1 MKVVHRWKETIIQ
14 VLEKGRPLSEAII
27 RANTTQAA
35 YMQAR
40 RLDSDFKQRADD
52 ALASRNRDM
61 TLKY

>member
-14 VLEKGRPLSEAII
+14 ALEKGRPLSEAII
-27 RANTTQAA
+27 RASTTQAA

>member
-1 MKVVHRWKETIIQ
+1 MKVVHRWKETIIHA
-14 VLEKGRPLSEAII
+14 LERGRPLSEAII

-40 RLDSDFKQRADD
+40 RLDPDFKQRADD
-52 ALASRNRDM
+52 ALASRSRDM